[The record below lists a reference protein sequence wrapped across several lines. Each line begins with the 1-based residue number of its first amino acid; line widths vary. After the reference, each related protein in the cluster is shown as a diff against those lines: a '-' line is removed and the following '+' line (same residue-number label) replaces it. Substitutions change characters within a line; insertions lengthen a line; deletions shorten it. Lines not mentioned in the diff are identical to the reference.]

1 MIRTRHIV
9 AVLLLAGI
17 AAAQSGRGGRF
28 RNAPV
33 VQTPPPP
40 RIGVRLDEGPS
51 GEWRIASVVPLSPA
65 NHAGLKAGD
74 LILMVRGKPVSFDEP
89 VRFRELFAPSPV
101 LMTIEREG
109 EEMYFIVPKR
119 VFEM

>member
-17 AAAQSGRGGRF
+17 AAAQDGRRGFTRRGPM
-28 RNAPV
+28 AP
-33 VQTPPPP
+33 PLP
-40 RIGVRLDEGPS
+40 RIGVRLDEGPL

-89 VRFRELFAPSPV
+89 VRFRELFATSPV
-101 LMTIEREG
+101 LMTIERDG
-109 EEMYFIVPKR
+109 EEMFFIVPKR